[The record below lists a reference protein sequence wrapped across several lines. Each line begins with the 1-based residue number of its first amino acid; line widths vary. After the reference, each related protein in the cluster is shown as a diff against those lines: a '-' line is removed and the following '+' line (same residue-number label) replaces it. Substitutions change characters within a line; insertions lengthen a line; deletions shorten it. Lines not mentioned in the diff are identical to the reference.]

1 MVNRPTSRALF
12 DLFIGEASQPFTG
25 WDFSYVSR
33 TGRMQ
38 SEPLPWSY
46 ASIVIPYVRR
56 ACSLLDMGT
65 GGGEFLSR
73 LKPFPKHS
81 CATEGFEPNYP
92 VAKNRLEPLGVHVF
106 QFNEDTDLPF
116 KENEFEL
123 IINRHESYAPGEVR
137 RILEPEGYFI
147 TQQVGEQNDIDINN
161 LLANEPVVEEME
173 WNATSVAK
181 ELQDAGLKVLQT
193 MEAFPVTRFY
203 DIGALVFY
211 LKAIP
216 WVVKDFT
223 VDKYANALLQIHEE
237 ILAKGFIDVHEH
249 RFLLITQNI
258 ANQ

>member
-1 MVNRPTSRALF
+1 MVSRPTSRALF

-25 WDFSYVSR
+25 WDFSYISR

-38 SEPLPWSY
+38 SEPLPWNY
-46 ASIVIPYVRR
+46 ASIIIPYVRR
-56 ACSLLDMGT
+56 AHSLLDMGT

-73 LKPFPKHS
+73 LKPFPKHT

-92 VAKNRLEPLGVHVF
+92 GAKKRLEPLGVRVF
-106 QFNEDTDLPF
+106 HFKEDTNLPF

-123 IINRHESYAPGEVR
+123 IINRHESYAPQEVK

-147 TQQVGEQNDIDINN
+147 TQQVGQQNDIDINN
-161 LLANEPVVEEME
+161 LLANEPVVEEEE
-173 WNATSVAK
+173 WNATSAAK
-181 ELQDAGLKVLQT
+181 EVQDTGFKVLHK
-193 MEAFPVTRFY
+193 MEAFPLTRFY

-223 VDKYANALLQIHEE
+223 VDKYASALLRIHEE
-237 ILAKGFIDVHEH
+237 ILAKGFIDVREH
-249 RFLLITQNI
+249 RFLIIAQNI
-258 ANQ
+258 AI